1 MKLRWKAIAVAAA
14 VTTLITSCSTTGSG
28 SSAGNSAATYPAKG
42 KSITLLIPYGAGGGT
57 DLAGRMAASGLEKQL
72 GATIVVEN
80 NPAGS
85 GQQAITQ
92 LAGADPDGY
101 TLAFQPLPA
110 LNTMYLDSERGATFT
125 RDSFVPIAN
134 HDTDPVAFGVAA
146 NSPYKSMKDLIDAA
160 KAKPG
165 SVTAGSNGVL
175 AAAHLGLLQ
184 LQESTGAK
192 FTWTSFDDG
201 GQLRTSVLGGSVD
214 LEVQPV
220 SELTAAA
227 ADGSMRILGIMT
239 DKRVAGLDNVP
250 TLAEIGYP
258 DAIMATNRILMAPK
272 DTPQNV
278 IDTLSSALKTA
289 MQDPSYQAQ
298 AEKRLLKLNYMD
310 AAAVE
315 TMWASFDN
323 SIGTLIKAFRAQ
335 G

>member
-1 MKLRWKAIAVAAA
+1 MKLHRKAVALAVAVAASL
-14 VTTLITSCSTTGSG
+14 TGCSTGGTASN
-28 SSAGNSAATYPAKG
+28 AGDSAADYPDTG
-42 KSITLLIPYGAGGGT
+42 KSITLLIPYGAGGGS
-57 DLAGRMAASGLEKQL
+57 DLAGRLAASGLEKEL
-72 GATIVVEN
+72 GVTIVVEN

-110 LNTMYLDSERGATFT
+110 LNTMYLDAERGASFT
-125 RDSFVPIAN
+125 RDDFVPIAN

-146 NSPYKSMKDLIDAA
+146 NSPFKSMKDVIDAA
-160 KAKPG
+160 TTNPG
-165 SVTAGSNGVL
+165 SVTSGSNGVL

-239 DKRVAGLDNVP
+239 DERLKGLPDVP

-258 DAIMATNRILMAPK
+258 DALMATNRILLAPAG
-272 DTPQNV
+272 TPQEIV
-278 IDTLSSALKTA
+278 DKLSSSLKTA
-289 MQDPSYQAQ
+289 MEDPAYQAQ
-298 AEKRLLKLNYMD
+298 AQERLLELNYMD

-315 TMWASFDN
+315 AMWENFDN
-323 SIGTLIKAFRAQ
+323 SIGTLIKAFRSQ